1 MLVKF
6 KPEIIIDKDLIF
18 KRMRIDSNSPTYKSI
33 SETFNKQVKIIEN
46 IVEFES
52 VYLIKENNSTF
63 NIKNIDECEKI
74 AYCFTSI
81 GKEIVNKINEYF
93 FNNDYLEGYLL
104 NELADELVM
113 SSSRQMYQSIKKLV
127 KKDDYNLT
135 KRYSP
140 GECGLDIKFQATV
153 MNELKS
159 ETKINA
165 HLTESYMIVPEK
177 STLFIYGID
186 KNIPESV
193 IDHDC
198 SQCTREDCPYK
209 K

>member
-18 KRMRIDSNSPTYKSI
+18 KRMKINSNSPAYESI
-33 SETFNKQVKIIEN
+33 SKIFDSQLKDIDN
-46 IVEFES
+46 IIDFES
-52 VYLIKENNSTF
+52 LYVINDKNYTF

-74 AYCFTSI
+74 AYCFTSV
-81 GKEIVNKINEYF
+81 GKKSIDVINKCF
-93 FNNDYLEGYLL
+93 SNDEYLEGYLL
-104 NELADELVM
+104 NAISDEIVM
-113 SSSRQMYQSIKKLV
+113 SSSRQMYQNIKNLV
-127 KKDDYNLT
+127 KQDNYNLT

-140 GECGLDIKFQATV
+140 GECGFDIKFQTTI
-153 MNELKS
+153 MNELKK
-159 ETKINA
+159 TAKINA
-165 HLTESYMIVPEK
+165 HLTESYMIIPEK
-177 STLFIYGID
+177 STLFLYGID

-193 IDHDC
+193 VDHDC